1 MQRRSFLVGFAGAV
15 AMLSLIASLEVEVA
29 SASGSGQPAPINRL
43 LKGDRLAPTFT
54 KSKSAASAAPTV
66 KAAEPAAR
74 AEEPKLPQGCHATF
88 GARDIFATEVAG
100 RCVS

>member
-54 KSKSAASAAPTV
+54 KSAASAAPTV

>member
-1 MQRRSFLVGFAGAV
+1 MQRKSYVVGFAGAV

-29 SASGSGQPAPINRL
+29 SASGSAQPAPINRM

-54 KSKSAASAAPTV
+54 KSAESPAPSI
-66 KAAEPAAR
+66 KATQPAAR

>member
-1 MQRRSFLVGFAGAV
+1 MQRRSYLVGFAGAV

-29 SASGSGQPAPINRL
+29 SANGSAQPAPINRM
-43 LKGDRLAPTFT
+43 LKGDRLASTLATSAESPSPTL
-54 KSKSAASAAPTV
+54 
-66 KAAEPAAR
+66 KATAPAAR

>member
-1 MQRRSFLVGFAGAV
+1 MQCKSYVVGFAGAV

-29 SASGSGQPAPINRL
+29 SASGSTQPAPINRM

-54 KSKSAASAAPTV
+54 KSAESPAPSI
-66 KAAEPAAR
+66 KATQPAAR

>member
-1 MQRRSFLVGFAGAV
+1 MQRRSYLVGFAGAV

-29 SASGSGQPAPINRL
+29 SARGSAQPAPINRM
-43 LKGDRLAPTFT
+43 LKGDRLAPTLAT
-54 KSKSAASAAPTV
+54 SAESRASTL
-66 KAAEPAAR
+66 KATAPAAR